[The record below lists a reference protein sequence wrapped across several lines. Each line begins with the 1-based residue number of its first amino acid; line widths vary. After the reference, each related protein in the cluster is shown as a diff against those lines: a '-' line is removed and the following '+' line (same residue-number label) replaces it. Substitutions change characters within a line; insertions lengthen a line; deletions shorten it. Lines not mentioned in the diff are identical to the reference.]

1 MQANSSKRIL
11 IVEDEEIL
19 AAIIKSSM
27 EERGYSVDLVL
38 DGDKAL
44 SRIQLSH
51 QEYDLIILDLTL
63 PSKGGLEICQE
74 IRAMNIH
81 TPVVIL
87 TVNDDLKSKISLFD
101 AGADDYLVKPFE
113 FEELLA
119 RIRAITRRPEKV
131 LSIDLKVSDIVLN
144 TATQNVSRAGKN
156 ITVTLKEFRIL
167 EYFMR
172 NPGMVIS
179 REDLVRNVYDFHYDS
194 FSNVLDV
201 FINRLRGKIDKGRV
215 TKLIETV
222 RGTGYRLRADR

>member
-1 MQANSSKRIL
+1 
-11 IVEDEEIL
+11 
-19 AAIIKSSM
+19 
-27 EERGYSVDLVL
+27 
-38 DGDKAL
+38 
-44 SRIQLSH
+44 
-51 QEYDLIILDLTL
+51 
-63 PSKGGLEICQE
+63 
-74 IRAMNIH
+74 MNIH

>member
-1 MQANSSKRIL
+1 MRIL

-27 EERGYSVDLVL
+27 EEEGYSVDHVS

-51 QEYDLIILDLTL
+51 QEYDLIMLDLIL
-63 PSKGGLEICQE
+63 PNKGGLEICQE
-74 IRAMNIH
+74 IRKMNIH
-81 TPVVIL
+81 TPVLIL
-87 TVNDDLKSKISLFD
+87 TVNDDLESKVSLFD
-101 AGADDYLVKPFE
+101 SGADDYLAKPFE
-113 FEELLA
+113 FKELFA
-119 RIRAITRRPEKV
+119 RIRAITRRPEKA
-131 LSIDLKVSDIVLN
+131 LSLDLKVSDIVLN
-144 TATQNVSRAGKN
+144 PATQNVLRAGKKV
-156 ITVTLKEFRIL
+156 ILTLKEFRIL

-172 NPGMVIS
+172 NPGVVIS